1 MARQAPLSLESP
13 RQGYWS
19 GLPCPPPGDLPDP
32 RVEPDS
38 PALQASQHVIGLVLL
53 KKKKTQ
59 KPLLCWSV
67 RFL

>member
-1 MARQAPLSLESP
+1 MALWTVARQAPLSLESP

-19 GLPCPPPGDLPDP
+19 GWPCPPPGDLPDP

-53 KKKKTQ
+53 KKTQ
-59 KPLLCWSV
+59 KPLL
-67 RFL
+67 R